1 MSSLNVDVFL
11 FDFLWLLLLVPTA
24 MHVTAKCKE
33 LRSLVV
39 NDLNS
44 LDSTTLLH
52 ILSILAG
59 RQKKCLKKSGKTATT
74 FDNVFDPEK
83 GKIFS
88 KKRIAPVYFEVD
100 YPFLRS
106 FL

>member
-1 MSSLNVDVFL
+1 MD
-11 FDFLWLLLLVPTA
+11 
-24 MHVTAKCKE
+24 VTAKCKE

-59 RQKKCLKKSGKTATT
+59 RRQK
-74 FDNVFDPEK
+74 NVS
-83 GKIFS
+83 KI
-88 KKRIAPVYFEVD
+88 RENRDDIC
-100 YPFLRS
+100 
-106 FL
+106 

>member
-1 MSSLNVDVFL
+1 
-11 FDFLWLLLLVPTA
+11 
-24 MHVTAKCKE
+24 MHVSAKSKE

-59 RQKKCLKKSGKTATT
+59 RQKKCLKKSGENS
-74 FDNVFDPEK
+74 DD
-83 GKIFS
+83 IC
-88 KKRIAPVYFEVD
+88 
-100 YPFLRS
+100 
-106 FL
+106 

>member
-1 MSSLNVDVFL
+1 MYVS
-11 FDFLWLLLLVPTA
+11 
-24 MHVTAKCKE
+24 AKCKE

-59 RQKKCLKKSGKTATT
+59 RQ
-74 FDNVFDPEK
+74 
-83 GKIFS
+83 
-88 KKRIAPVYFEVD
+88 
-100 YPFLRS
+100 
-106 FL
+106 

>member
-1 MSSLNVDVFL
+1 
-11 FDFLWLLLLVPTA
+11 
-24 MHVTAKCKE
+24 MHVSAKCKE

-74 FDNVFDPEK
+74 FVNVVDPEK
-83 GKIFS
+83 G
-88 KKRIAPVYFEVD
+88 KRIAPVYFEVD
-100 YPFLRS
+100 FSLRS

>member
-1 MSSLNVDVFL
+1 
-11 FDFLWLLLLVPTA
+11 

-59 RQKKCLKKSGKTATT
+59 RQKNVSKNPGKQRRHLITSLILKKAKFSLRKELRLFISRLIT
-74 FDNVFDPEK
+74 VF
-83 GKIFS
+83 
-88 KKRIAPVYFEVD
+88 
-100 YPFLRS
+100 
-106 FL
+106 